1 MFRIKSFRLWN
12 SSNII
17 NLFIMKQINEKFYIA
32 RIVFTI
38 GILLSVLTFFIPNT
52 IILYIGILV
61 ISLIYLT
68 MGWYFFKSYFPE
80 GHPLFLFLIGYLYSG
95 VFIAAVFYCARW
107 PLAKTFINIAPL
119 WALLLLILLIF
130 VRRKMPKKGLIQFI
144 VEGSVLLLLTVLLIM
159 FYNK

>member
-1 MFRIKSFRLWN
+1 
-12 SSNII
+12 
-17 NLFIMKQINEKFYIA
+17 MKQINEKYYIA

-38 GILLSVLTFFIPNT
+38 GMLLSVLNFFIPNT

-68 MGWYFFKSYFPE
+68 MGWYFLKSYFPE

-95 VFIAAVFYCARW
+95 VFIASVFYGANW
-107 PLAKTFINIAPL
+107 PLATTFINIAPL
-119 WALLLLILLIF
+119 WAVILLLLII
-130 VRRKMPKKGLIQFI
+130 VNRKKMSSKNLIQFV
-144 VEGSVLLLLTVLLIM
+144 VEGNILLLLAVLLII